1 MKSLFLNLHFYPL
14 LIKWSTS
21 SSSFST
27 KNIIIITNN
36 NKR

>member
-21 SSSFST
+21 SSSFL
-27 KNIIIITNN
+27 NEEYYYYYQQ
-36 NKR
+36 

>member
-21 SSSFST
+21 SSSFSM
-27 KNIIIITNN
+27 KNIIITNN